1 MDGESYGYRRLDA
14 FDVTFTTPDTGK
26 GLPNV
31 AWINKE
37 NVSYSD
43 FIGTTNTCA
52 QVHPF
57 QYTNALIG
65 DAKKRGVKVLC
76 GQGVKELILDN
87 TSGQLMGVML
97 DDNTTIEADVAVVCM
112 GPWSGQLPIRSK
124 GRPNTRLPISGT
136 RAHSIV
142 MKPHSEVSPQAI
154 FTHALLDGKHYHPE
168 VFTEFDDE
176 ISIIL
181 F

>member
-31 AWINKE
+31 AWINNE

-43 FIGTTNTCA
+43 VIGTTNTCA

-57 QYTNALIG
+57 QYTNALID

-76 GQGVKELILDN
+76 GQGVKELILDY
-87 TSGQLMGVML
+87 TSGQLVGVML
-97 DDNTTIEADVAVVCM
+97 DDNRKIEADVAVVCM
-112 GPWSGQLPIRSK
+112 GPWSGQLPIHSK
-124 GRPNTRLPISGT
+124 GIHNTRLPISGA

-154 FTHALLDGKHYHPE
+154 FTHTLLDGKHCHPE
-168 VFTEFDDE
+168 VLQ
-176 ISIIL
+176 IR
-181 F
+181 